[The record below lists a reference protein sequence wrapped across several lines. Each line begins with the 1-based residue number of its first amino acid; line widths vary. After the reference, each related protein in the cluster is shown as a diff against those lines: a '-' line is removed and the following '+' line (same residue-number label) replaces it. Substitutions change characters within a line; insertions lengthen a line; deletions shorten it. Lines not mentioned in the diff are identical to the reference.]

1 MSQHW
6 LTRAL
11 DIVDYLYQICFLLGF
26 WNTILSLPSFDSL
39 AVPSQSHVLIFLI
52 SQTSKHW
59 NVISHRSLFLIP
71 RISDPVY
78 GFKYHSYTNN
88 SQIYT
93 FGYHLISRLMT
104 HKCNCQFNIFIRC
117 LIWNI
122 KLIMSI
128 TKFLSPAPKLL
139 ILLLLYLIKLLLNTI
154 SFSDQNFGIIF
165 YFSSFSYFMFTP
177 FANNSTPKNISRI
190 WLFLTTSIVSTR
202 VQATLISPWIISVP
216 PYWSL
221 LLSLHSP
228 WSTPNTAARMSPLK
242 HTLYH
247 GT

>member
-6 LTRAL
+6 LTSTWHSWL
-11 DIVDYLYQICFLLGF
+11 FIP
-26 WNTILSLPSFDSL
+26 TSLSLPSFDSL

-93 FGYHLISRLMT
+93 FSYHLISRLMT

-139 ILLLLYLIKLLLNTI
+139 ILLLLYLIKLLLNNI

-202 VQATLISPWIISVP
+202 FKP
-216 PYWSL
+216 PL
-221 LLSLHSP
+221 
-228 WSTPNTAARMSPLK
+228 SPLGLFQYLL
-242 HTLYH
+242 TGLCFFPCTPH
-247 GT
+247 GPLPIQQPEWAL